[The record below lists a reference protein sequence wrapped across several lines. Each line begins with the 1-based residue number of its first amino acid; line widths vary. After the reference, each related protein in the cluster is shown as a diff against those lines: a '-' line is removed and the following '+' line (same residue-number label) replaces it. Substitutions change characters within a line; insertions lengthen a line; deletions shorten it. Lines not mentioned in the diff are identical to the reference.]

1 MNRLYVSPILL
12 KARLSTLFI
21 SFENYNYLCHSH
33 ALLLCNYPPTVFVI
47 SRGIC
52 HNIRHKRT
60 RNMSELD
67 SSTEAIRWL
76 CTSNRHKYIYF
87 HFSRVVLFVEK
98 EGLISVLFP
107 NIKMARNYSTLWS
120 KTFICIG
127 TMFRSCFVLR
137 MKGS

>member
-1 MNRLYVSPILL
+1 MDFMFSPILL
-12 KARLSTLFI
+12 KAHLPTLFI

-67 SSTEAIRWL
+67 SSTEEIRWL
-76 CTSNRHKYIYF
+76 YTSNRHTYIYF

-98 EGLISVLFP
+98 GSLNSTLFF
-107 NIKMARNYSTLWS
+107 NIKMTGNFSTLIS
-120 KTFICIG
+120 KK
-127 TMFRSCFVLR
+127 CFHTYKY
-137 MKGS
+137 MY

>member
-1 MNRLYVSPILL
+1 MDFMFSPILL
-12 KARLSTLFI
+12 KAHLPTLFI

-67 SSTEAIRWL
+67 SSTDAIRWL
-76 CTSNRHKYIYF
+76 YTSNRHTYIYF

-98 EGLISVLFP
+98 KVSIPYFSPISRWLEITQPYDQKNSYV
-107 NIKMARNYSTLWS
+107 
-120 KTFICIG
+120 
-127 TMFRSCFVLR
+127 
-137 MKGS
+137 